1 MACKTRTLAA
11 VAPVELTAPTHQR
24 ERLDDDDKPKAAAEK
39 VDRELD
45 GPDAFLLL
53 VVISPAHNPGQRPP
67 SWSRRRTTLPSLP
80 LPCTTP
86 RSASSAVAVG
96 EET

>member
-11 VAPVELTAPTHQR
+11 VAPVELIAPTYQR
-24 ERLDDDDKPKAAAEK
+24 ERLDDDDKPKAPAEK
-39 VDRELD
+39 VDQELD
-45 GPDAFLLL
+45 GPDAFFLL
-53 VVISPAHNPGQRPP
+53 VVISRAHNPGQRALLGLAAG
-67 SWSRRRTTLPSLP
+67 R
-80 LPCTTP
+80 PCHRYHCHRTTP